1 MAKQVKENPKLS
13 KYQSEIR
20 CPIHKCLLGK
30 YDMRTG
36 ILNATFFCQKCKIEY
51 TFTIPAQKN

>member
-51 TFTIPAQKN
+51 TFTITA